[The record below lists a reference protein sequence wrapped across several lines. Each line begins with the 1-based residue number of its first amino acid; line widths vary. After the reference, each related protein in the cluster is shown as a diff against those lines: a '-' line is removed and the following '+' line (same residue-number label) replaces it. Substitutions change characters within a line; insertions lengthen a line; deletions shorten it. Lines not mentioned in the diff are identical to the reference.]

1 MGRPYDCQLFWH
13 IVITDLIDPDS
24 ALLIA
29 QEYMSQIILYLI
41 GSDIDGADTV
51 GCQKISR
58 GRILGEDT
66 PAVIVS
72 ARLTGRTLHP
82 GCVQKKHGRSILT
95 DTQTAEVI
103 RALV

>member
-29 QEYMSQIILYLI
+29 QEYVGQIILYLI

-66 PAVIVS
+66 PAVIIS
-72 ARLTGRTLHP
+72 ARLTGRTLVP
-82 GCVQKKHGRSILT
+82 CRSI
-95 DTQTAEVI
+95 TAFT
-103 RALV
+103 AQAKGPWPWM